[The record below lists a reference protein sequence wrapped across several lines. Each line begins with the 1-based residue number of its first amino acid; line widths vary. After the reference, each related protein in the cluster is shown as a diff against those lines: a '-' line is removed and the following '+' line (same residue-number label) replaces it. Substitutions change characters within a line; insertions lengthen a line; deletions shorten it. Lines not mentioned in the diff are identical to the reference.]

1 MTVRGRWGCA
11 LLLAYPLV
19 EIILAVAVARII
31 GWWWVLVIVIGCIV
45 LGLGLVRYS
54 LGATGQSLRSSLGP
68 LRDERG
74 GSDAQRPA
82 ITSSAHRNVAAPAQT
97 LLIVPAGLLIAMP
110 GFVTTLM
117 GAALW
122 MPPVRCRIAQRW
134 EDAARRAMPPGPG
147 RATWPEEGPDVQL

>member
-19 EIILAVAVARII
+19 EIILAVAVARVI

-54 LGATGQSLRSSLGP
+54 LGATGQSLRSSLAP

-74 GSDAQRPA
+74 GGDAQRPA
-82 ITSSAHRNVAAPAQT
+82 ITSSAS
-97 LLIVPAGLLIAMP
+97 LS
-110 GFVTTLM
+110 
-117 GAALW
+117 
-122 MPPVRCRIAQRW
+122 
-134 EDAARRAMPPGPG
+134 
-147 RATWPEEGPDVQL
+147 